1 MSSYAKN
8 ELFFV
13 LSNLERNEL
22 DILYVGEECTFFSGC
37 SRKGWMAG
45 VIGFRLVV
53 IAEFITILII

>member
-1 MSSYAKN
+1 M
-8 ELFFV
+8 

-37 SRKGWMAG
+37 SRKGWLAG